1 MPTVLRQGGF
11 AFRVLTLDH
20 DPPHVHAAG
29 CDGVVLVNIDS
40 GTVRRV
46 DGKVKQADISR
57 ARSIVAEHR
66 ALFATAWYQTRKQV
80 TR

>member
-1 MPTVLRQGGF
+1 MPTVLRLDGF
-11 AFRVLTLDH
+11 AFRVHTLDH

-29 CDGVVLVNIDS
+29 CEGVVLVNIDS

-57 ARSIVAEHR
+57 VRSIVAEHR
-66 ALFATAWYQTRKQV
+66 ALFLTAWYDTREAA
-80 TR
+80 R